1 MIELITALVSLS
13 LTILLNRQYFYQIFS
28 FVQDKLTTLTK
39 NLICIYISLVID
51 VRILYVTE
59 IMLIPGLLKVQ
70 ATFFFFK
77 ILFTSRLLYFM
88 I

>member
-1 MIELITALVSLS
+1 MIESITASFSLL
-13 LTILLNRQYFYQIFS
+13 LTILLNRQYFYQVF